1 MSRDDRMSRRLF
13 TAAAT
18 GLVGSLAV
26 ACSPLGLMNALSPR
40 DRGAR
45 RIAADLTYGP
55 HPRQGF
61 DLYAP
66 SEGRDWPVLVF
77 FHGGGWDSGSKD
89 LYGWVAQ
96 ALAAKGFL
104 VAAPSY
110 RLVPEVRFPAFVED
124 AAQAVAVVRQVAA
137 EYGADPGRLGV
148 VGHSAG
154 AHLAMMITL
163 NRRYL
168 DQAGAPDVIRAA
180 AGLSGPYEFL
190 PFDVAASVNAFGQ
203 WPRPEETQPIH
214 YARGDAPPIWL
225 AHGERDVTVHA
236 EDSILLNEAI
246 RSAGG
251 RAELVLYPE
260 LDHAG
265 VLAAF
270 SPMFRG
276 RAPVLA
282 DCTNFLH
289 RTLS

>member
-1 MSRDDRMSRRLF
+1 MSRRLL
-13 TAAAT
+13 TVSAA
-18 GLVGSLAV
+18 GLLGALAA

-40 DRGAR
+40 DRNAR
-45 RIAADLTYGP
+45 RVARDLVYGP
-55 HPRQGF
+55 DPRQRF

-89 LYGWVAQ
+89 LYGWAAQ

-124 AAQAVAVVRQVAA
+124 AAAATAAVQHVAA
-137 EYGADPGRLGV
+137 EYGGRGDRLGV

-154 AHLAMMITL
+154 AHLALMITL
-163 NRRYL
+163 DRRYM
-168 DQAGAPDVIRAA
+168 DGAGTPDAIRAA

-190 PFDVAASVNAFGQ
+190 PFDVPASINAFGD
-203 WPRPEETQPIH
+203 WPRPLETQPIH

-225 AHGERDVTVHA
+225 CHGERDVTVHA
-236 EDSILLNEAI
+236 EDSTHLAEAI
-246 RSAGG
+246 RALNG
-251 RAELVLYPE
+251 RVDLTLYPE
-260 LDHAG
+260 LDHAA

-270 SPMFRG
+270 SPVFRV
-276 RAPVLA
+276 RAPVLE
-282 DCTNFLH
+282 DCANFLH

>member
-1 MSRDDRMSRRLF
+1 MSRDDRITRRLF
-13 TAAAT
+13 SAAAL
-18 GLVGSLAV
+18 GLAGSLAA

-45 RIAADLTYGP
+45 RVARDRVYGDD
-55 HPRQGF
+55 PRQQF

-96 ALAAKGFL
+96 ALAAQGFL

-110 RLVPEVRFPAFVED
+110 RLVPQVRFPAFVED
-124 AAQAVAVVRQVAA
+124 AAAAVAAVHRVAA
-137 EYGADPGRLGV
+137 EYGGDPRRLGV

-154 AHLAMMITL
+154 AHLALLITL
-163 NRRYL
+163 DGRYL
-168 DQAGAPDVIRAA
+168 ERAGAADVIRAA

-190 PFDVAASVNAFGQ
+190 PFDVPASVNAFGH

-214 YARGDAPPIWL
+214 YARGNAAPIWL

-236 EDSILLNEAI
+236 EDSILLAEAI
-246 RSAGG
+246 RAAGG
-251 RAELVLYPE
+251 QAELVLYPE

-270 SPMFRG
+270 SPIFRG

-282 DCTNFLH
+282 DCANFLR
-289 RTLS
+289 RTLG